1 MTPLLTVCGD
11 FFGGAIEVTDWRLLI
26 AYHVPKH
33 ILLDK
38 INTEQL
44 LSVEHCKFEMLQY

>member
-33 ILLDK
+33 IIIGQD
-38 INTEQL
+38 QHRAA
-44 LSVEHCKFEMLQY
+44 VECGALQI